1 MAGAGEGA
9 VVDVA
14 FPTDVLQVRRVL
26 ESLNGFV
33 IFIQEMDFDG
43 FHSQAFAGGADAYGF
58 AGGASGVVLASRLTF
73 WT

>member
-43 FHSQAFAGGADAYGF
+43 FHSQAFAGGG
-58 AGGASGVVLASRLTF
+58 
-73 WT
+73 